1 MSSLPWPA
9 CVVNS
14 VPGRTAPPV
23 NDSAIGQKQF
33 ATSTPLIFPARSH
46 AKLKQ
51 LANVFIVVIV
61 ESGQV
66 LMGAAVFLGS
76 RLQLFICCGICRLGE
91 YSDHMPSCLLT
102 G

>member
-1 MSSLPWPA
+1 
-9 CVVNS
+9 V
-14 VPGRTAPPV
+14 
-23 NDSAIGQKQF
+23 IGQKQF

-66 LMGAAVFLGS
+66 LMGAAVFLGR
-76 RLQLFICCGICRLGE
+76 RLHLFTPE
-91 YSDHMPSCLLT
+91 YAA
-102 G
+102 